1 MQDKTPIMVVD
12 DDEIILL
19 ALKETLSLEGY
30 RVHTFTEPP
39 KALEALKTIPFALII
54 SDQRMGEY
62 AGHEFLAEAKAL
74 QADAIRILITGV
86 LNPRTIIEA
95 LNAGEVFR
103 FIPKPWIRS
112 ELVQHIKASFDQYLA
127 LQKNKEILE
136 DLRRTNKALQDQNQD
151 LLHRLSKLK
160 PLSNSY

>member
-1 MQDKTPIMVVD
+1 MQDKAPIMVVD

-30 RVHTFTEPP
+30 TVHTFNHPP
-39 KALEALKTIPFALII
+39 KALEALKKIKFALII

-74 QADAIRILITGV
+74 QADAVRLLITGV
-86 LNPRTIIEA
+86 LNSRTIIEA

-112 ELVQHIKASFDQYLA
+112 ELVQHIQAAFHKYVA

-136 DLRRTNKALQDQNQD
+136 DLRQANKALQDQNQD
-151 LLHRLSKLK
+151 LLNRLSKLK
-160 PLSNSY
+160 SLSSSY